1 MKRSMV
7 LAGGAVVAALAL
19 IVAPA
24 AAQKQKLAGA
34 DADFIKE
41 AAEGGML
48 EVKLGQYAMDNAG
61 SEAVKKFAKRMVDD
75 HGKASMELKTLAADK
90 NVTLPTKLDKKSQ
103 ETYDKLAKLKGTEFD
118 KEYMRH
124 MVEDHEKDVAK
135 FQSASKNLQD
145 PDLKAWAL
153 KTLPTLNEHLRMAKD
168 IHGQIEKKGG

>member
-1 MKRSMV
+1 
-7 LAGGAVVAALAL
+7 
-19 IVAPA
+19 
-24 AAQKQKLAGA
+24 
-34 DADFIKE
+34 
-41 AAEGGML
+41 
-48 EVKLGQYAMDNAG
+48 
-61 SEAVKKFAKRMVDD
+61 MVDD
-75 HGKASMELKTLAADK
+75 HSKANQELKTLATNK
-90 NVTLPTKLDKKSQ
+90 GVTLPTALDKKCQ
-103 ETYDKLAKLKGTEFD
+103 EVYDKLTKLRGSEFD